1 MSTGSV
7 LPGEWGG
14 QLELDFEARSASA
27 VGSVSEA
34 QESIDYLLRQAVQ
47 YGSSADYAQLLRS
60 VAGFH
65 EYSPYN
71 AMLAQLQLAGAHYV
85 LPPQQ
90 WDARYRRSIKPGAQ
104 PIVVLRP
111 FGPVMFVFD
120 VSQTEEREDSRP
132 VPKGIEN
139 PFQMPDIGGARQRLN
154 NLIATTKADSVRV
167 EVTPRGS
174 QAAGRIQSVST
185 RDTQAVLRRKRPHQ
199 VWDNVPV
206 RYLSIINANLS
217 DTEQLTTLAHELG
230 HLYCGHVG
238 THDEQ
243 RWPSRLGLSE
253 EAVEIEAE
261 SVAYLVC
268 LRVDSSTVMPP
279 HLHQYV
285 DARAPLPSID
295 VARVVA
301 AAGRV
306 LELSSGTL
314 PREPRTKKSAGTR

>member
-1 MSTGSV
+1 MASGA
-7 LPGEWGG
+7 LPGEWDG
-14 QLELDFEARSASA
+14 QLELDFESRAAGDA
-27 VGSVSEA
+27 GSVSEA
-34 QESIDYLLRQAVQ
+34 QQSIDYLLRQAVE

-90 WDARYRRSIKPGAQ
+90 WEARYRRGIKPGAQ

-120 VSQTEEREDSRP
+120 ISQTEEREDSRP
-132 VPKGIEN
+132 VPRGIEN
-139 PFQMPDIGGARQRLN
+139 PFQMPDIGGANQRLN
-154 NLIATTKADSVRV
+154 NLISTTKADCVRV
-167 EVTPRGS
+167 EVVPRGS
-174 QAAGRIQSVST
+174 QAAGRIQPVST
-185 RDTQAVLRRKRPHQ
+185 RETQLVRRRKRPRE
-199 VWDNVPV
+199 VWESVPV
-206 RYLSIINANLS
+206 RYVSIINANLS
-217 DTEQLTTLAHELG
+217 HTEQLTTLAHELG

-238 THDEQ
+238 THDER
-243 RWPSRLGLSE
+243 RWPSRLRLSE
-253 EAVEIEAE
+253 ETVEIEAE

-285 DARAPLPSID
+285 DADRPLPRID

-306 LELSSGTL
+306 LDLSSGTL
-314 PREPRTKKSAGTR
+314 PREPPTKKNA